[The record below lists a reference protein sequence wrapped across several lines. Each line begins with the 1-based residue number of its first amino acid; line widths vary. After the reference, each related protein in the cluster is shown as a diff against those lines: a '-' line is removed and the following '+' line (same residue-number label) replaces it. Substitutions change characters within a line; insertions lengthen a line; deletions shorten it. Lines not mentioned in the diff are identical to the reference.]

1 MHVKYLVQFN
11 VPIYYGGLKKA
22 QKVLGN
28 VGQGGLPLSGGQ
40 RVKKKEA
47 GCGLWRPCRLTDDL
61 YLIQVHYIS
70 QDLFSIVHI
79 LRVV

>member
-1 MHVKYLVQFN
+1 MHVKYLVQFH

-40 RVKKKEA
+40 RVKKKR
-47 GCGLWRPCRLTDDL
+47 GRLWFVETL
-61 YLIQVHYIS
+61 QAH
-70 QDLFSIVHI
+70 
-79 LRVV
+79 